1 MGAKTKFS
9 KEIIEDLLLPY
20 NMGRLVSFKAIPQGT
35 VQSNYLV
42 VTSAGKFILRYYEN
56 RSYNSVLF
64 ESELLSFL
72 TSNNYPCPHIIKDRK
87 DNYVGSFQ
95 DKPYALFKFIE
106 GHPVEILSPAQME
119 QTIHKVA
126 ELQILTQNFH
136 SVYQDSRWNYNVQ
149 LCRDLATSTAQ
160 DINTIDAYNKL
171 SWIEQQLSVLVFPD
185 DLPKGIC
192 HCDFHYSN
200 ILFHGDHLVGLIDFD
215 DANHTFLSFDLVCL
229 VDSWAWLYP
238 SETLDFQVA
247 NTIIQEYE
255 TIRPLSLIEK
265 HHFLDIYIL
274 SVLFDSIWFF
284 NRGSVGSFYEQ
295 KKIEYLASLGRFYL
309 EKNLFT

>member
-1 MGAKTKFS
+1 MATKTIFS
-9 KEIIEDLLLPY
+9 KEIIKDLLLPY
-20 NMGRLVSFKAIPQGT
+20 DKGRLVRFKAIPQGT
-35 VQSNYLV
+35 TQTNYLV
-42 VTSAGKFILRYYEN
+42 VTSTGKFILRYYEN
-56 RSYNSVLF
+56 RSSYSVLF

-95 DKPYALFKFIE
+95 GKPYALFKFIE
-106 GHPVEILSPAQME
+106 GHPVEILSPAQKS
-119 QTIHKVA
+119 QIIHKVA

-136 SVYQDSRWNYNVQ
+136 SGYKDSRWNYDVP
-149 LCRDLATSTAQ
+149 LCRDLAKSTAQ
-160 DINTIDAYNKL
+160 DINTIDAYEKL
-171 SWIEQQLSVLVFPD
+171 SWIEQQLSLLVFPD

-200 ILFHGDHLVGLIDFD
+200 ALFHGDQLAGLIDFD

-238 SETLDFQVA
+238 SETLDIQAA

-255 TIRPLSLIEK
+255 TIRPLSSIEK

-274 SVLFDSIWFF
+274 SILFDSIWFF

-295 KKIEYLASLGRFYL
+295 KKIEYLASLGRIYL
-309 EKNLFT
+309 EKILFT